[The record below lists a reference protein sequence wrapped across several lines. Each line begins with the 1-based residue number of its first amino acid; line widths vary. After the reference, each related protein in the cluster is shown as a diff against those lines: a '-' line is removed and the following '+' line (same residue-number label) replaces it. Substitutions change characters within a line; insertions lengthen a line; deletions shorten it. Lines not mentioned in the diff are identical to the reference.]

1 MIRQPNC
8 FCVTLA
14 FLITMLAIAPI
25 STVMAE
31 EGRTKSLEPLS
42 DEELNQKY
50 TVVETF
56 VFPEARGFLVAVN
69 ENYEFPMPP
78 AGLLSA
84 QSKYHQE
91 HTDIAIANVEE
102 LISSLEY
109 ELLDRALV
117 MVGDFS
123 GDGLPDVMIQRN
135 VPVESGEVDSAGN
148 PVLET
153 VWFANVPLTEIAHD
167 RMRNLSDSVA
177 DPAYRS
183 AHGFTSYPDFA
194 TNPD

>member
-1 MIRQPNC
+1 MK
-8 FCVTLA
+8 FLALVFTVFASTL
-14 FLITMLAIAPI
+14 LAQ
-25 STVMAE
+25 
-31 EGRTKSLEPLS
+31 EGSRSDLEPLT

-50 TVVETF
+50 TLLQTF
-56 VFPEARGFLVAVN
+56 IFPEARGFLVAVN
-69 ENYEFPMPP
+69 ENYEFPIPV

-91 HTDIAIANVEE
+91 QTDIAIANVEA
-102 LISSLEY
+102 LIDSVEY

-123 GDGLPDVMIQRN
+123 GDGMPDVLIQRN
-135 VPVESGEVDSAGN
+135 MPADDGATDSAGD
-148 PVLET
+148 PVLQP
-153 VWFANVPLTEIAHD
+153 VWFVNVPLTEIAYG

-183 AHGFTSYPDFA
+183 AEGLKSYPDFA
-194 TNPD
+194 NSPD